1 MDLQLDHKKVE
12 KTEQLFPRQS
22 QLDDHALLTFVINR
36 EMAMKENA
44 AVVLQVCARDSL
56 AARTIGVERSGPQN
70 DIVAVEGAI
79 ALANGHGGLPGVVPD
94 GGEAIRFGIEAG
106 DSGASALGSVGF
118 EEDKIGLQ
126 KLAVLDHVL
135 LAGAFRH
142 FRGAVLREER
152 LDDVPIA
159 HKLREQLLTGTWG
172 VRRLI
177 LIVGLLRDC
186 DCGRSDKQRCDAPF
200 REVPQVSHGAR

>member
-106 DSGASALGSVGF
+106 DSGASALGSVGLKKVKS
-118 EEDKIGLQ
+118 DCRNLPSWIMYCLQ
-126 KLAVLDHVL
+126 EPFVTF
-135 LAGAFRH
+135 G
-142 FRGAVLREER
+142 
-152 LDDVPIA
+152 
-159 HKLREQLLTGTWG
+159 
-172 VRRLI
+172 
-177 LIVGLLRDC
+177 
-186 DCGRSDKQRCDAPF
+186 APF
-200 REVPQVSHGAR
+200 CGKNDLTTSQSPTNCASSF